1 MQQLHQDDAM
11 NAITLRNLPPEL
23 TRIIRRRA
31 QESGASIN
39 KTVITALEESLL
51 RKTGK
56 PRRRKYRDLSVLAG
70 SWSRA
75 RATEFERALAE
86 QRHIDPELWK

>member
-23 TRIIRRRA
+23 ARIIRRRA

-39 KTVITALEESLL
+39 KTVIALLEASLL
-51 RKTGK
+51 RKTGQ
-56 PRRRKYRDLSVLAG
+56 PRRRKYRDLSAFTG

-75 RATEFERALAE
+75 RAAEFDRSLAE
-86 QRHIDPELWK
+86 QRRIDPELWK